1 MNRSIIETILG
12 AVVLLGAGYFLFYA
26 YQNSDVGRSSGYP
39 LYATF
44 ERINGLNLG
53 SDVKISGI
61 KVGTV
66 TSQKLDPKTF
76 LATITINI
84 KNDFQLSDD
93 TVAEITSDGLF
104 GSSYLSLSP
113 GGSDKILRAGDTI
126 TYTQTPATFAELITK
141 FMMSPKD
148 DKKDSSGNKK

>member
-26 YQNSDVGRSSGYP
+26 YQNSDVGRSSGGYA
-39 LYATF
+39 LHATF

-53 SDVKISGI
+53 ADVKISGI

-76 LATITINI
+76 LASITINI

-93 TVAEITSDGLF
+93 TVAEITADGLF
-104 GSSYLSLSP
+104 GGSYLSLSP
-113 GGSDKILRAGDTI
+113 GGSDKMLKAGDTI

-141 FMMSPKD
+141 FMMAPKD
-148 DKKDSSGNKK
+148 DKKP